1 MAAARRC
8 GGPRTARDG
17 QKILLAASKVPCG
30 IRGLG
35 AKFMGNLRER
45 RAHSP
50 VFPRS
55 LTKTRQSAGGRPVRG
70 RDGPA
75 RWAARE
81 SASKRSGHERW
92 SDSTAAPPRLFVA
105 GAIFFPVGAAVR
117 ARRPRHHLW
126 RLCGREQDHAGRSG
140 GAVHLWRHGGERFR
154 PLRDRRRR
162 APLAVA
168 HPARGRRPGQ
178 ELRRYGQAQS
188 VRAGGALPRR
198 PRRRLHRL
206 RRMRL
211 EPGAA
216 RPVHGGEPGRF
227 RPLSA
232 AHALHRGVLRRCAR
246 RSGRVLDLAIPA
258 VRAGRHR
265 VRASASLRVPTITHS
280 GRGRTVGARRYPR
293 RSSRGAHP
301 GGAVLPA
308 ARPQLDLARVAPSLV
323 DAADRRQSTRCPARP
338 AGRIEKRSLARRRRA
353 APRTLYTDLERAR
366 QALCSAELAFPL
378 VATPDVGRRGACRI
392 DDISALRD
400 YLRQF
405 PPGEK
410 LILQRFVSCEG
421 EASVLYARL
430 PGAQHGRILSLLV
443 RTGDGY
449 RDGRRYI
456 TPKLE
461 ARLDAIAQGMRE
473 FHYGRFDLRFAS
485 ADELVRGEGFSI
497 VDIKG
502 IGRGANEVWDAS
514 LPFAEIYRGLIDR
527 QRIMF
532 LIGEKN
538 RARGFE
544 PVGCAGFLTSM
555 VRQSQLGRR
564 YPASA

>member
-1 MAAARRC
+1 MSDGLTALPHLHDYLWLAQFFSLLVLPFAHDDLAITFGAYVVVNKIMPVGLVALCIYGGMVASDFVLYGIGVGARHLPWLTRLAVDDRVRSFADTAKRNLFGLVALCRVVPGVVFIAFVACGWSRVPLARFTVASLVVSALYLPLMLCIAVFFADALDGRVGFWTWPFLLCVLAAIGFVRRQVFGFQQSPAPAEGEPSAQDATRDGHRAVRIPAALFYLPLVLSWIWLGLRHRSLTLPTVANPRDALRALRDESKSDHLLDVAARRWIADFVVL
-8 GGPRTARDG
+8 T
-17 QKILLAASKVPCG
+17 
-30 IRGLG
+30 
-35 AKFMGNLRER
+35 
-45 RAHSP
+45 
-50 VFPRS
+50 RS
-55 LTKTRQSAGGRPVRG
+55 
-70 RDGPA
+70 
-75 RWAARE
+75 
-81 SASKRSGHERW
+81 
-92 SDSTAAPPRLFVA
+92 
-105 GAIFFPVGAAVR
+105 
-117 ARRPRHHLW
+117 
-126 RLCGREQDHAGRSG
+126 
-140 GAVHLWRHGGERFR
+140 
-154 PLRDRRRR
+154 
-162 APLAVA
+162 
-168 HPARGRRPGQ
+168 
-178 ELRRYGQAQS
+178 
-188 VRAGGALPRR
+188 
-198 PRRRLHRL
+198 
-206 RRMRL
+206 
-211 EPGAA
+211 
-216 RPVHGGEPGRF
+216 
-227 RPLSA
+227 
-232 AHALHRGVLRRCAR
+232 
-246 RSGRVLDLAIPA
+246 
-258 VRAGRHR
+258 
-265 VRASASLRVPTITHS
+265 
-280 GRGRTVGARRYPR
+280 
-293 RSSRGAHP
+293 
-301 GGAVLPA
+301 
-308 ARPQLDLARVAPSLV
+308 
-323 DAADRRQSTRCPARP
+323 
-338 AGRIEKRSLARRRRA
+338 A

-378 VATPDVGRRGACRI
+378 VAMPDVGRRGACRI

-405 PPGEK
+405 RPGEK
-410 LILQRFVSCEG
+410 LILQRFVPCEG

-514 LPFAEIYRGLIDR
+514 LPFAEIYRRLIDR